1 MGCSRI
7 EVERLVTEKGSW
19 ESVRPWPVYF
29 VAAAIPISLAAVN
42 IAKAFIFVFAL
53 VALLAGLMRRRRLPW
68 LSQLR
73 TPLVVAVMLGLLAA
87 SLFYTAAPLGEAARD
102 LGKYGKLLE
111 IPLILVLVRSRRE
124 ALIAL
129 ALYAAAQTFILAS
142 SYLLCMGVTLPW
154 VYKTVAERQS
164 IGAVFSSYL
173 DQSIMTAGLAA
184 LCWQLRRRVPGR
196 FGPQLAIA
204 LAALCAFDVLFLL
217 PGRSGQAALLTAIA
231 LALWWTL
238 PRHGKWLALMAPALL
253 LAGAMAVSPSFRD
266 RIDAIVIEA
275 RAYGQGDRTPTSTAA
290 RLNYW
295 QRSVEMIEERPLA
308 GWGVGSWNDEYR
320 RLEGPHLRKDAAD
333 LRNPHQEYLLW
344 GTQLGVGGIALL
356 LVFLVFAARDA
367 KPFSPDVRRAAWSM
381 TAMLAVVC
389 MFNAILFDAFVG
401 DYFCVLLGLLLAL
414 GVHGE
419 EAPPGSRGQA

>member
-1 MGCSRI
+1 
-7 EVERLVTEKGSW
+7 
-19 ESVRPWPVYF
+19 VYF
-29 VAAAIPISLAAVN
+29 MAVAVPISLAAVN
-42 IAKAFIFVFAL
+42 VAKAPLFVFAL
-53 VALLAGLMRRRRLPW
+53 AALLAGLVRGRRLPW
-68 LSQLR
+68 LSRLH
-73 TPLVVAVMLGLLAA
+73 TPMTVAVMLGVLAA
-87 SLFYTAAPLGEAARD
+87 SLLYTAAPLHEASHD

-111 IPLILVLVRSRRE
+111 IPLILVLIRTRRE

-154 VYKTVAERQS
+154 VYKTIAERQS

-184 LCWQLRRRVPGR
+184 LCWQMRGLVPGR
-196 FGPQLAIA
+196 HGPRIA
-204 LAALCAFDVLFLL
+204 VVLAALCAFDVLFLL

-231 LALWWTL
+231 LALWWAI
-238 PRHGKWLALMAPALL
+238 PRHGKWLALIAPPLL

-266 RIDAIVIEA
+266 RIDAIAVEA
-275 RAYGQGDRTPTSTAA
+275 RAYSQGDRAPTSTAA

-295 QRSVEMIEERPLA
+295 QRSVEMIAERPLT

-320 RLEGPHLRKDAAD
+320 RLEGVHLRKDAAD

-344 GTQLGVGGIALL
+344 GAQLGVGGIALL
-356 LVFLVFAARDA
+356 LAFLVFAVRDA
-367 KPFSPDVRRAAWSM
+367 RPFAPDVRRAAWSI

-389 MFNAILFDAFVG
+389 LFNAILFDAFVG

-414 GVHGE
+414 GVHGQNAAAIPQE
-419 EAPPGSRGQA
+419 PA

>member
-1 MGCSRI
+1 
-7 EVERLVTEKGSW
+7 
-19 ESVRPWPVYF
+19 VYF

-42 IAKAFIFVFAL
+42 IAKVFIFVFAL
-53 VALLAGLMRRRRLPW
+53 VALVVGLAHRRRLPW
-68 LSQLR
+68 LSKLR
-73 TPLVVAVMLGLLAA
+73 TPLAVAIMLGFLAA
-87 SLFYTAAPLGEAARD
+87 SLLYTAAPLDEASRD

-142 SYLLCMGVTLPW
+142 SYLLCMGVALPW

-196 FGPQLAIA
+196 FGPQMATA

-231 LALWWTL
+231 LALWWML
-238 PRHGKWLALMAPALL
+238 PRRGKWLALMAPPLL

-275 RAYGQGDRTPTSTAA
+275 RAYSHGDRTPTSTAA

-295 QRSVEMIEERPLA
+295 QRSVEMIEERPLT

-320 RLEGPHLRKDAAD
+320 RLEGTHLRKDAAD

-344 GTQLGVGGIALL
+344 GVQLGVGGMALL
-356 LVFLVFAARDA
+356 LAFLVFAARDA
-367 KPFSPDVRRAAWSM
+367 RTFSPDVRRAAWSM
-381 TAMLAVVC
+381 TAMLVVVC
-389 MFNAILFDAFVG
+389 MFNAILFDAFIG

-419 EAPPGSRGQA
+419 NAP

>member
-1 MGCSRI
+1 
-7 EVERLVTEKGSW
+7 VTEKGSW

-42 IAKAFIFVFAL
+42 FAKAFIFVFAL
-53 VALLAGLMRRRRLPW
+53 AALVAGLVHKRRLPW

-73 TPLVVAVMLGLLAA
+73 TPLVIAIMLGVLAA
-87 SLFYTAAPLGEAARD
+87 SLLYTAAPLDEATRD

-124 ALIAL
+124 ALVAL
-129 ALYAAAQTFILAS
+129 ALYAGAQTFILAS

-154 VYKTVAERQS
+154 VYKTIAERQS

-184 LCWQLRRRVPGR
+184 LCWQLRGLVPGR
-196 FGPQLAIA
+196 HGPQVGVA
-204 LAALCAFDVLFLL
+204 LGALCAFDVLFLL

-231 LALWWTL
+231 LALWWAI
-238 PRHGKWLALMAPALL
+238 PRHGKWLALIAPPLL

-266 RIDAIVIEA
+266 RIDAISVEA

-295 QRSVEMIEERPLA
+295 QRSVEMIAERPLT

-320 RLEGPHLRKDAAD
+320 RLEGAHLRKDAAD

-344 GTQLGVGGIALL
+344 GAQLGAGGIALL
-356 LVFLVFAARDA
+356 LAFLVFAARDA
-367 KPFSPDVRRAAWSM
+367 RTFSPDVRRAAWSI

-389 MFNAILFDAFVG
+389 LFNAILFDAFVG
-401 DYFCVLLGLLLAL
+401 DYFCVLLGLLLSL
-414 GVHGE
+414 GVHGRGA
-419 EAPPGSRGQA
+419 APLRQEPA